1 MLQVIYSFTLAM
13 FNFAFSAE
21 LGQTFLGFSALLFA
35 VFFTVIGAIAGWQS
49 ARNE

>member
-1 MLQVIYSFTLAM
+1 MLQVIYSFTLAI

-21 LGQTFLGFSALLFA
+21 LGDTFLGISALLFA
-35 VFFTVIGAIAGWQS
+35 VFFTVVGSIAGWQT